1 MKTNEYPRVRLTR
14 PQQRTIAMN
23 LELAMLRACLPPGV
37 QRELAQ
43 EMAEL
48 IAETSES
55 KAFKSY
61 FNLT

>member
-1 MKTNEYPRVRLTR
+1 MKTNEHPRVRLTR

-23 LELAMLRACLPPGV
+23 LELSMERVALPKSY
-37 QRELAQ
+37 QRELVM
-43 EMAEL
+43 EMADL